1 MEREQQ
7 NAGVIE
13 LGTAS
18 IDTLGSM
25 IPTPQHEIIGWVLMG
40 LRQD

>member
-1 MEREQQ
+1 MDRQQ
-7 NAGVIE
+7 HEAGVIE

>member
-1 MEREQQ
+1 MDREQQ
-7 NAGVIE
+7 NAAVIE

-18 IDTLGSM
+18 RDTLGSM
-25 IPTPQHEIIGWVLMG
+25 IPTPRHEIIGWVLMG

>member
-18 IDTLGSM
+18 SDTLGWPF
-25 IPTPQHEIIGWVLMG
+25 PTPLREPIGYYLMG